1 MQPPT
6 DDRPTSAPGVELWGA
21 LRELMEPVAG
31 VDLTMPT
38 GEVWES
44 QREGPVDT
52 AGEPSDSGQ

>member
-31 VDLTMPT
+31 VDLTAPT
-38 GEVWES
+38 GELWEAELDGPDETVG
-44 QREGPVDT
+44 QRSELGR
-52 AGEPSDSGQ
+52 